1 MTIEE
6 ARKVLDGELLVLT
19 LENNVAREAQK
30 KRLNEKFAALN
41 MAVGAIDK
49 QIPKKPI
56 GGFDFANNEY
66 EICCQCSAIVQDGE
80 WRANYC
86 PDCGQ
91 ALDWSDTDD

>member
-19 LENNVAREAQK
+19 LENNVASEAQK

-41 MAVGAIDK
+41 VAISALDK

-56 GGFDFANNEY
+56 SLPDGHPFYY
-66 EICCQCSAIVQDGE
+66 EIHD
-80 WRANYC
+80 C
-86 PDCGQ
+86 PFCEESVYVAD
-91 ALDWSDTDD
+91 